1 MFAIIKPYLVGG
13 IAVVIAALL
22 ASTMYFINATSDAKS
37 ETAVVNRDLSA
48 LQSKVD
54 ERNAEIKRDAANQQ
68 TVGVERA
75 KSTQQFLDSK
85 RTVEGHKGREAI
97 LRAKPTLT
105 EKMIN
110 KSFANFADEI
120 SCATG
125 DATPCK

>member
-1 MFAIIKPYLVGG
+1 MFTMIKPYIIGGVGIL
-13 IAVVIAALL
+13 IAVLF
-22 ASTMYFINATSDAKS
+22 ASTMYFINATSDAKVEAAGFQS
-37 ETAVVNRDLSA
+37 DLSA
-48 LQSKVD
+48 LQSKVE
-54 ERNAEIKRDAANQQ
+54 ERNAEIKRDAANQA

-75 KSTQQFLDSK
+75 KTNQQFLDSK
-85 RTVEGHKGREAI
+85 RSVEGFKGREAI
-97 LRAKPTLT
+97 LRAKPELT